1 VKIEAYV
8 KPIEISAAAP
18 AKTITPRRPK
28 TPAKSKTP
36 RKLFNSLADP
46 AAEEKPKEATPAK
59 VNFYEMPKQ
68 KDWSVV
74 QEIV

>member
-18 AKTITPRRPK
+18 AKTTTPRRPK

-46 AAEEKPKEATPAK
+46 AAEEKAKEATPAK